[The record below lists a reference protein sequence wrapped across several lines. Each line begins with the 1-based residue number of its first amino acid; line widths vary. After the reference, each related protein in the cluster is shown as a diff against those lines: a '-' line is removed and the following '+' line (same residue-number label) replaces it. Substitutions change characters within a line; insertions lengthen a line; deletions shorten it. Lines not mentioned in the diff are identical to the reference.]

1 MKDYYFHFRSGYSY
15 EDALRLQ
22 GVLNGEGYHG
32 ILMIETP
39 DTITLGRGSDVA
51 NELAVTPEF
60 LRERGVNLLSTDR
73 GGSAIWHGGGQLVGF
88 PIANLK
94 KLYGDAR
101 AVKRFTDEL
110 LLGLAHA
117 CAVLGVKNV
126 ETRPDS
132 TGLWTKKGKLASL
145 GISVKDGFVF
155 HGFSLN
161 VTTEVVSG
169 FSLLNSSDPVTSL
182 ENEGVRVGS
191 MQELSTLILPYL
203 TVVNGWEIFKQ
214 APTVSYDEKVSALM
228 ARVAGSPM
236 ALDHFLQKDRKPE
249 ELH

>member
-1 MKDYYFHFRSGYSY
+1 MKNYYFHFRSDYSY

-22 GVLNGEGYHG
+22 GVLNGENYHG
-32 ILMIETP
+32 ILMVETP
-39 DTITLGRGSDVA
+39 DTITLGRGSELK
-51 NELAVTPEF
+51 NELSVAPEF
-60 LRERGVNLLSTDR
+60 LREREVNLLSTDR
-73 GGSAIWHGGGQLVGF
+73 GGEAMWHGSGQLLGF
-88 PIANLK
+88 PIVNLK
-94 KLYGDAR
+94 KLYGDPR

-132 TGLWTKKGKLASL
+132 SGLWTKKGKLASV
-145 GISVKDGFVF
+145 GISVKDGFIF

-161 VTTEVVSG
+161 VTPEVLSG
-169 FSLLNSSDPVTSL
+169 FSLLRSHDPVTCL
-182 ENEGVRVGS
+182 EHEGVRVSS
-191 MQELSTLILPYL
+191 MQELSTLMLPYL
-203 TVVNGWEIFKQ
+203 SVVNGWEIFRR
-214 APTVSYDEKVSALM
+214 APTVAYDEKVSTLM

-236 ALDHFLQKDRKPE
+236 AIDHFLQKDRKPE